1 MNFLGRDGHTGEASV
16 IDNPEGVDRMKIT
29 VWTVSG
35 LLAVAFLFAGLAKL
49 LTPTT
54 DLESM
59 AEGVPVILLRIAGAA
74 EVLGALGLI
83 LPAVTR
89 IRPILTP
96 VAASGLVLTMVG
108 ATITNLVIGE
118 YALMVETVILGL
130 LAGFVAWA
138 RFGKYAIRPRLVE
151 QHTTA

>member
-1 MNFLGRDGHTGEASV
+1 
-16 IDNPEGVDRMKIT
+16 MKIT
-29 VWTVSG
+29 VWAVSG
-35 LLAVAFLFAGLAKL
+35 LLAAAFLFAGLGKL
-49 LTPTT
+49 LPPTT
-54 DLESM
+54 ELESM

-89 IRPILTP
+89 ILPILTP

-108 ATITNLVIGE
+108 ATVTNLMIGE
-118 YALMVETVILGL
+118 YAIMVQTVILGL

-138 RFGKYAIRPRLVE
+138 RFGKYAILPRPVG
-151 QHTTA
+151 QPSTS